1 MTDKPADRRW
11 QVRCPDGEW
20 RFVRAIEGPTILC
33 PGDFGVRWQAFGGVN
48 LPVSG
53 LELRYTV
60 TVRGTW
66 MAWKPGYMVLLA
78 EDFGMLQLAE
88 AIRAAQ
94 VEQRQERM
102 AVNVR

>member
-1 MTDKPADRRW
+1 MSNKPADRRW
-11 QVRCPDGEW
+11 QARDPSGEW
-20 RFVRAIEGPTILC
+20 RFITGIEGPILVLT
-33 PGDFGVRWQAFGGVN
+33 GGFRIRWQMFGGVN

-53 LELRYTV
+53 LGLRYTV

-78 EDFGMLQLAE
+78 EDFDMPQLAG

-94 VEQRQERM
+94 VEQRQERI
-102 AVNVR
+102 AADG